1 MNFNIRKF
9 SYLIIAILFITILGF
24 DSTKV
29 KAVEKKFTVKIVDN
43 ERQKVPKLPY
53 FHFEGTPGETYKV
66 EFIIRN
72 VTDKPLNLV
81 VKVANG
87 FSNPYANLNYTIEDE
102 TYLSQF
108 LDENRKFSKY
118 VTGENYISMQSKEQK
133 NVSFDISLPNE
144 MTTGEMIGAFIIEE
158 NEKMSSV
165 TDNSGSEQSGAS
177 LKSRINYVV
186 STLIELPQKIDAVM
200 EFGSVEFKADSTYP
214 KIEVEILNKFPKFL
228 KESTLDYKITNKN
241 NKIVFEGSK
250 EILRF
255 SPSTNIIVPINF
267 EGKKISPADYNLEMT
282 YSSNN
287 KEFKTITYKTV
298 FEVKLEQLKAFKE
311 KQGEGS
317 IIPVIDLYGWKIYI
331 IFGFVASLF
340 AALGYYLPK
349 FLKRRKKVE

>member
-1 MNFNIRKF
+1 MKFNILKL
-9 SYLIIAILFITILGF
+9 SYLIIALLFIVIIGV
-24 DSTKV
+24 DSNKV
-29 KAVEKKFTVKIVDN
+29 EAVEKKFTVKIVDN
-43 ERQKVPKLPY
+43 EHQKVSKLPY
-53 FHFEGTPGETYKV
+53 FHFEGIPGQTYKV
-66 EFIIRN
+66 EFVIKN
-72 VTDKPLNLV
+72 LTDKPLNLV

-87 FSNPYANLNYTIEDE
+87 FSNPYANLNYTIENE

-118 VTGENYISMQSKEQK
+118 VTGEKNITMQSKEEK
-133 NVSFDISLPNE
+133 SVSFDISLPNN

-158 NEKMSSV
+158 NEEIANV
-165 TDNSGSEQSGAS
+165 TDKTGSGQSGAS

-186 STLIELPQKIDAVM
+186 STLIELPQQIEAVM

-214 KIEVEILNKFPKFL
+214 KIEVEILNKHPKFL
-228 KESTLDYKITNKN
+228 KESTLNYKIRNKN

-298 FEVKLEQLKAFKE
+298 FEVKLEQLKAFQE
-311 KQGEGS
+311 KQGKGS

-331 IFGFVASLF
+331 LIGFVAVLF
-340 AALGYYLPK
+340 ATLGYYLPR
-349 FLKRRKKVE
+349 FLKRRKKDE